1 MCFLI
6 GFSSTLPV
14 FGYSGNNRG
23 DLDSVSALSYFVT
36 LTKSHNSSKPQ
47 CLGSN
52 ENYHNI

>member
-1 MCFLI
+1 MCFSI

-23 DLDSVSALSYFVT
+23 DLDSISALSYFVT